1 MPTVSSRMLKMRSRL
16 LLIATASAALLV
28 PAAGASADTCAG
40 GDLMPDATNSA
51 QVADATLCLI
61 NEQRAAIGAVALS
74 ANDTLSNASTAYAAD
89 MVARSFFD
97 HQTPDGVTLD
107 TRLARVGYSYELAG
121 ENIAWGEGVLATP
134 AQIVNAWMHS
144 EGHRTNILD
153 PDFRQV
159 GLGIVPGTP
168 RGTASS
174 FAGATYVTD
183 FGTPEAQ
190 PAPRSVSQSGTLDA
204 RATGTTR
211 DPVAHYAVQRKH
223 TRRAHRKHPA
233 RHARRHTRHRH
244 ASRVT
249 VRRAWQTV
257 S

>member
-1 MPTVSSRMLKMRSRL
+1 MRSAL
-16 LLIATASAALLV
+16 LLIATIFAAPLGS
-28 PAAGASADTCAG
+28 AAGAQAADCPGA
-40 GDLMPDATNSA
+40 DLVPDATNA
-51 QVADATLCLI
+51 AKVADATLCLI

-74 ANDTLSNASTAYAAD
+74 VDGTLSNASTAYAAD

-121 ENIAWGEGVLATP
+121 ENIAWGEAVLATP
-134 AQIVNAWMHS
+134 GQIVKAWMHS
-144 EGHRTNILD
+144 DGHRTNILG

-168 RGTASS
+168 RGGASG

-183 FGTPEAQ
+183 FGTRETQ
-190 PAPRSVSQSGTLDA
+190 PAPGSVHSATLDA
-204 RATGTTR
+204 RATRTSR

-223 TRRAHRKHPA
+223 VRRAHRRHPA
-233 RHARRHTRHRH
+233 RHARGHARHHVPRSSAR
-244 ASRVT
+244 SR
-249 VRRAWQTV
+249 
-257 S
+257 